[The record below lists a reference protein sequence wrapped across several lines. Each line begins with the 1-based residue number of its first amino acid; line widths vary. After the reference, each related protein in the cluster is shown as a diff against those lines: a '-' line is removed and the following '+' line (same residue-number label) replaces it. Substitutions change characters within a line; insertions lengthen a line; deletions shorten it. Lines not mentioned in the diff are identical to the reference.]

1 MDQLPYADKEGG
13 PGTPSKKDNLR
24 NASTNEQPP
33 AQATTSGRDDETPTP
48 PYDSQEAL
56 LHFKEL
62 VVFIDTYLGKW
73 LQLYDDLRS
82 QRRMMVAFKDLW
94 MLFDYQDIVYCP
106 FKNGGITYITTE
118 GEEVTPSRRR
128 DVPQAYSVLGTTG
141 GILLDSRVLPPKEK
155 TRAITETT
163 GLLQALQNL
172 PPDNQG
178 QTFFQQPALR
188 AKDWYT
194 PLYISCYYLD
204 FDGIRLKAMVDF
216 FVIKP
221 YEGEIDINA
230 LEVRPIKHPHPSAGE
245 HPKVKELAERGK
257 RFLEYTSITHLD
269 YDGLAVGG
277 NREEVSLSVSSSYAL
292 TQRVPSDQ

>member
-13 PGTPSKKDNLR
+13 PGTPSKKDK
-24 NASTNEQPP
+24 ASTEEQSP
-33 AQATTSGRDDETPTP
+33 AQAATPEKDDETPAP
-48 PYDSQEAL
+48 PYDRQEAL
-56 LHFKEL
+56 LHLKEL
-62 VVFIDTYLGKW
+62 VTFIDTYLGKE

-82 QRRMMVAFKDLW
+82 QRRMTVAFENLW

-106 FKNGGITYITTE
+106 FKNGGVTYRTTD
-118 GEEVTPSRRR
+118 GEDVTPSRRR

-141 GILLDSRVLPPKEK
+141 GILLSSRVLPPKEK
-155 TRAITETT
+155 KRAITETT
-163 GLLQALQNL
+163 GLLQQALQNL
-172 PPDNQG
+172 PSNNQG
-178 QTFFQQPALR
+178 QPFFQQSALR
-188 AKDWYT
+188 AKDWYA

-216 FVIKP
+216 FVVKP

-230 LEVRPIKHPHPSAGE
+230 LEVRPIKQPHPGAGE

-277 NREEVSLSVSSSYAL
+277 NREEASLSVSSSYEL
-292 TQRVPSDQ
+292 T